1 MLVSGPLP
9 APTFPPLN
17 VWGAASWGTASALNP
32 LMAQGQP
39 VTLGANLNANALNG
53 HKPLAGGWPLY
64 APSAPDRFSL
74 GRIAGG
80 RPFRTLQA
88 QRLADRFCKATL
100 QDWGT
105 DELEIK
111 DTLKTVML
119 QGLLPEFETA
129 VRQKAAQQ
137 GVMVRNAE
145 DVINRKM
152 AGNIL
157 TRYFQAAP
165 REECLDYL
173 RMGRNTYSASPWAYR
188 RYGMYRSVIDF
199 VGVCRKH
206 PVMSVSVIGTTAY
219 LGDKYPFV
227 GAVSGLGLLAW
238 AAIMSLVNEVKATK
252 HPFMGA
258 GKAEHYKQSGE
269 NLAAVLMTAPGYHGI
284 AEGSA
289 AGLKVLTHKG
299 KAPEGLTLD
308 KMPQGLWGA
317 VSLDKDSKVFE
328 ILAKGPRAVQP
339 DGKQGLK
346 DQVVSLMKRGLFVFG
361 LFDNV
366 LLPFNCL
373 ADQLDE
379 DNDTAPLQEA

>member
-1 MLVSGPLP
+1 MLVSGPLTV
-9 APTFPPLN
+9 PTFSPLN
-17 VWGAASWGTASALNP
+17 GWGALPLLNP
-32 LMAQGQP
+32 LMVQGQP
-39 VTLGANLNANALNG
+39 VTLSANALNW
-53 HKPLAGGWPLY
+53 HKPLSERWPVY
-64 APSAPDRFSL
+64 PFSAPDRFL
-74 GRIAGG
+74 PGRTAGG
-80 RPFRTLQA
+80 RPFRTVQA

-100 QDWGT
+100 QDWST

-173 RMGRNTYSASPWAYR
+173 RVGRNTYSPSPWAYR
-188 RYGMYRSVIDF
+188 RYGMYRSVMDF

-206 PVMSVSVIGTTAY
+206 PVMSVLVIFATAI
-219 LGDKYPFV
+219 LGDTYPFV

-238 AAIMSLVNEVKATK
+238 AGIMSLVNEVKATK

-284 AEGSA
+284 LEGTT

-299 KAPEGLTLD
+299 KPPEGLTLET
-308 KMPQGLWGA
+308 MPQGPWRA
-317 VSLDKDSKVFE
+317 ISLNKNSKAFE

-346 DQVVSLMKRGLFVFG
+346 ERTFSVLKRGLFVFG

-379 DNDTAPLQEA
+379 ESDSVPLQEA